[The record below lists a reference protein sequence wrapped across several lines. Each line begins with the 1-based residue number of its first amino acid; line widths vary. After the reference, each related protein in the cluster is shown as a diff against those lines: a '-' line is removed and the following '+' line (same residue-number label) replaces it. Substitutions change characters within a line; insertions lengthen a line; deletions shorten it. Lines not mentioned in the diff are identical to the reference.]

1 MENPKFRRTTAQQA
15 RPEPTM
21 ARLQMNRLYKGKLRA
36 NAISAPVSGALAAD
50 GIVGFPRCQPP
61 AEPEAEVFSASS
73 RCHGQAFYVSAMEKT
88 ADEISQ
94 DPQRYDALRQLASSS
109 RSETARSFLGLA
121 DECREQRWIE
131 LERTSVGEPR
141 RPLKTLKKRAKPV
154 RPKSRAAQAEHA
166 LRRVQRA
173 LAQEDD
179 EAPLIPT
186 QGRDEGSSD

>member
-1 MENPKFRRTTAQQA
+1 MFLLWK
-15 RPEPTM
+15 
-21 ARLQMNRLYKGKLRA
+21 
-36 NAISAPVSGALAAD
+36 
-50 GIVGFPRCQPP
+50 
-61 AEPEAEVFSASS
+61 
-73 RCHGQAFYVSAMEKT
+73 KT

-94 DPQRYDALRQLASSS
+94 DPKRYDALKQMASRT

-141 RPLKTLKKRAKPV
+141 RPLKTLRKRAKPV
-154 RPKSRAAQAEHA
+154 RPKSRAARAEHA

-186 QGRDEGSSD
+186 HGRDEGSSD

>member
-1 MENPKFRRTTAQQA
+1 MF
-15 RPEPTM
+15 
-21 ARLQMNRLYKGKLRA
+21 LQWK
-36 NAISAPVSGALAAD
+36 
-50 GIVGFPRCQPP
+50 
-61 AEPEAEVFSASS
+61 
-73 RCHGQAFYVSAMEKT
+73 KT

-94 DPQRYDALRQLASSS
+94 DPKRYDNLKQMASRT
-109 RSETARSFLGLA
+109 RSETARSYLGLA

-141 RPLKTLKKRAKPV
+141 RPLKTLRKRAKPV
-154 RPKSRAAQAEHA
+154 RPKSRAARAEHV

>member
-1 MENPKFRRTTAQQA
+1 MTVLQRR
-15 RPEPTM
+15 RWF
-21 ARLQMNRLYKGKLRA
+21 KGKRRA
-36 NAISAPVSGALAAD
+36 PASSGPAER
-50 GIVGFPRCQPP
+50 GIVGVPRCHSL
-61 AEPEAEVFSASS
+61 AEPAAEVFSASE
-73 RCHGQAFYVSAMEKT
+73 RPKGQAYYVSSIEKT

-94 DPQRYDALRQLASSS
+94 DPKRYDNLRQMAHRT
-109 RSETARSFLGLA
+109 RSETARSYLGLA

-141 RPLKTLKKRAKPV
+141 RPLKTIRKRAKPV
-154 RPKSRAAQAEHA
+154 RPKSRATRAEHV

-179 EAPLIPT
+179 DAPLIPT

>member
-1 MENPKFRRTTAQQA
+1 
-15 RPEPTM
+15 
-21 ARLQMNRLYKGKLRA
+21 MNHLYKGKIRA
-36 NAISAPVSGALAAD
+36 HANSAPARGDPAAD
-50 GIVGFPRCQPP
+50 GIVGFPRCHPS
-61 AEPEAEVFSASS
+61 AEPAAEVFSASS

-94 DPQRYDALRQLASSS
+94 DPQRYDALKQLASSS

-154 RPKSRAAQAEHA
+154 RPQPRTAQAEHA

-179 EAPLIPT
+179 EAPLLPAP
-186 QGRDEGSSD
+186 GRDEGSSD